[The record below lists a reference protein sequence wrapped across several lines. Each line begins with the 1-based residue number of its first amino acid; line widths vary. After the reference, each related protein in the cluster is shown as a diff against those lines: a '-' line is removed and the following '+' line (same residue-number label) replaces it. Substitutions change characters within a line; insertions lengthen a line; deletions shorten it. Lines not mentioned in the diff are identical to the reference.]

1 MTACA
6 CGAEVPGQGGGT
18 PVCPACLIRLALEPD
33 TSAEA
38 RDSRPEPL
46 QLLGPVGNGPHG
58 TVYLGYRPHDDPA
71 FVTVKLLNAETELSI
86 DPDRFCERVREIAE
100 RLESIPRDGLP
111 VFLEPGVTPDGRI
124 YVVAPY
130 VAGTS
135 IKSYL
140 SNRHC
145 PPSERTAVAGRLCS
159 LVAHLHHHGIVHG
172 SIKPPNIIVAASPTG
187 AFPSLLDV
195 GILPA
200 INQSRTVPASPELP
214 DDVAA
219 GKLRD
224 LQGLRAVLSTLLGD
238 SPGLD
243 TTAASSVEALAALL
257 APR

>member
-33 TSAEA
+33 ISAEA
-38 RDSRPEPL
+38 HDSGLEPVR
-46 QLLGPVGNGPHG
+46 LLGPVGRGPHG

-71 FVTVKLLNAETELSI
+71 FVTVKLLNVENEHSI
-86 DPDRFCERVREIAE
+86 DADRFCELVRELAK
-100 RLESIPRDGLP
+100 RLESIPCAGLP
-111 VFLEPGVTPDGRI
+111 SFLEPGTTADGRI

-130 VAGTS
+130 VAGSS
-135 IKSYL
+135 IHSYL

-159 LVAHLHHHGIVHG
+159 LVAHLHQHGIIHG
-172 SIKPPNIIVAASPTG
+172 SIKPSNVIVAASPAG
-187 AFPSLLDV
+187 ALPLLLDV

-200 INQSRTVPASPELP
+200 IDQSRSAPAGPGLAE
-214 DDVAA
+214 DFAA
-219 GKLRD
+219 GKMRD
-224 LQGLRAVLSTLLGD
+224 VQGLRAVLVPLLGE
-238 SPGLD
+238 SPGLG
-243 TTAASSVEALAALL
+243 TTVAGSAEALAALL

>member
-6 CGAEVPGQGGGT
+6 CGADVPGQGRGT

-38 RDSRPEPL
+38 HDSGPEAVR
-46 QLLGPVGNGPHG
+46 LLGPVGSGPHG

-71 FVTVKLLNAETELSI
+71 FVTIKLLSAEDEHSI
-86 DPDRFCERVREIAE
+86 DPDRFCQRVRELAE
-100 RLESIPRDGLP
+100 RLESTPRDGLP
-111 VFLEPGVTPDGRI
+111 VFLEPGVTADGRI

-130 VAGTS
+130 VAGSS

-140 SNRHC
+140 SNRRC
-145 PPSERTAVAGRLCS
+145 PPSERAAVAGRVCS

-172 SIKPPNIIVAASPTG
+172 SIKPSNIIVAESAAG
-187 AFPSLLDV
+187 ALPSLLDV

-200 INQSRTVPASPELP
+200 INQSRAAPASPELP
-214 DDVAA
+214 DDIAA

-224 LQGLRAVLSTLLGD
+224 VQGLRAALIPLLGD

-243 TTAASSVEALAALL
+243 TTAASSAETLVALL
-257 APR
+257 ARL